1 MRAVRVE
8 ISRARTVRRT
18 RSIQLHR
25 RYFENCGADLT
36 PAKLGP
42 SGEILAG
49 GGFPSTIAVV
59 GAGAIGSAV
68 AYSLAAAGFAAKL
81 VARGDSL
88 AAIRRDGLRVEKWDG
103 QGGVVQL
110 ETSDDPSSFGPQDLV
125 IGTMKAQDWPAAL
138 PVLTPLIGPE
148 TVVLPAINGVPWW
161 YFDGIGS
168 RFAGE
173 PVDAVDPQG
182 ALLTALPAA
191 RVVGVVLYM
200 GVTRVAP
207 GAIRWT
213 SGNRFVLGEATGRPG
228 ARTAAV
234 AEVLRRAGFDATVT
248 DDIRGEVWAK
258 LLGNAAINPLSVVAR
273 ARIDEIMADPGLGR
287 IAIAAMHEVAS
298 VAAAVGAPSRMAVEE
313 RYAINAE
320 LGAFRTSMLQ
330 DYEAG
335 RELELGALV
344 DAVVEIGAK
353 LGVATPM
360 TEALGAL
367 ARRAAA
373 LR

>member
-1 MRAVRVE
+1 
-8 ISRARTVRRT
+8 
-18 RSIQLHR
+18 
-25 RYFENCGADLT
+25 
-36 PAKLGP
+36 
-42 SGEILAG
+42 
-49 GGFPSTIAVV
+49 VV

-68 AYSLAAAGFAAKL
+68 AYSLAAAGLAPKL
-81 VARGDSL
+81 IARGESL
-88 AAIRRDGLRVEKWDG
+88 VAIRRDGLRVEKWDG
-103 QGGVVQL
+103 SGGVAHL
-110 ETSDDPSSFGPQDLV
+110 EASDDPRVFGPQDLV
-125 IGTMKAQDWPAAL
+125 IGTMKAQDWPSAL
-138 PVLTPLIGPE
+138 DVLTPLIGPR
-148 TVVLPAINGVPWW
+148 TAVLPAINGVPWW
-161 YFDGIGS
+161 YFDGIGG

-173 PVDAVDPQG
+173 PVKAVDPDG
-182 ALLTALPAA
+182 ALLAALPAA
-191 RVVGVVLYM
+191 QVIGAVLYM
-200 GVTRVAP
+200 GVSRSAP

-213 SGNRFVLGEATGRPG
+213 SGNKFVLGEAAGRAG
-228 ARTAAV
+228 ERTEQVAAV
-234 AEVLRRAGFDATVT
+234 LRSAGFDATLA

-287 IAIAAMHEVAS
+287 IALASMHEVAA
-298 VAAAVGAPSRMAVEE
+298 VAAAIGAPSRMEVEK

-335 RELELGALV
+335 RALELGALV

-353 LGVATPM
+353 LGIATPM

-373 LR
+373 LRRSAG